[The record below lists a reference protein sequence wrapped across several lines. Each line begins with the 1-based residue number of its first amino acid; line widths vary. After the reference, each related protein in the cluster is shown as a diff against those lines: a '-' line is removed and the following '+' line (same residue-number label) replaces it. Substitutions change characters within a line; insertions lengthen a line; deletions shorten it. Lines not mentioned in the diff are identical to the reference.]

1 MIVEILPNEIFKKKA
16 FLLLFVISVIFLI
29 LSIIFITSF
38 IKNYENQ
45 RKKAKAYEIYGI
57 KKPSLVFVS
66 ISIFF
71 ALLSLLC
78 ALSCFF
84 MYYNIF
90 GIKQRGYPFYI
101 IILFIIL
108 SIASIIVNIIY
119 AHKTQNCPL

>member
-29 LSIIFITSF
+29 LSIILITSF

-71 ALLSLLC
+71 GSV
-78 ALSCFF
+78 
-84 MYYNIF
+84 NT
-90 GIKQRGYPFYI
+90 
-101 IILFIIL
+101 IIL
-108 SIASIIVNIIY
+108 
-119 AHKTQNCPL
+119 

>member
-1 MIVEILPNEIFKKKA
+1 MIVEIEPNEIFKKEA
-16 FLLLFVISVIFLI
+16 FSILFVMSVLFLI
-29 LSIIFITSF
+29 LSIIFITAF

-84 MYYNIF
+84 MYIHIF
-90 GIKQRGYPFYI
+90 TIQQRNFVFYLI
-101 IILFIIL
+101 VLFIIL
-108 SIASIIVNIIY
+108 SVASIVVNIIY